1 MQLRPVVAIDSSSM
15 EPGWHGLQSAVRL
28 ILSAMEIL
36 KPLDIASWQ
45 GPFSPQIVATAADA
59 LENGKLLL
67 AQQLPFE
74 LSAAERRFLSPDCLD
89 GKSKNV
95 SFRPDSRVLKGT
107 RYEGAVRDELLGML
121 RRYYERAFDLLKTL
135 CPGYAAHL
143 RPGFASFRPAEI
155 AGRNT
160 SWRHDDTR
168 LHVDAFPSRP
178 MQGLRILRV
187 FTNVNPQMPRVWR
200 VGQSFEEVACHFLP
214 QIKPPR
220 PATAALLYWLRVIK
234 GRRTAYDHFMLG
246 IHDRMKAD
254 QSYQSQ
260 VQQVQLA
267 IPPGTTWVCYTD
279 SVSHAA
285 MSGQFAFEQTF
296 YLPVS
301 AMKNPERSPLQVLE
315 RLVGR
320 PLT

>member
-1 MQLRPVVAIDSSSM
+1 
-15 EPGWHGLQSAVRL
+15 
-28 ILSAMEIL
+28 MEIL
-36 KPLDIASWQ
+36 EPLDIASWR
-45 GPFSPQIVATAADA
+45 GPFSPTIVAKAADA
-59 LENGKLLL
+59 LETGKLLY
-67 AQQLPFE
+67 APQLPFE

-95 SFRPDSRVLKGT
+95 SFRPDSGILKGT
-107 RYEGAVRDELLGML
+107 RYEGAERDELLGML
-121 RRYYERAFDLLKTL
+121 RRYYTHAFDLLKAL
-135 CPGYAAHL
+135 CPGYSASL
-143 RPGFASFRPAEI
+143 RPGFTSFRPAEI

-187 FTNVNPQMPRVWR
+187 FTNVNPQVPRVWR
-200 VGQSFEEVACHFLP
+200 VGESFEQVARHFLP
-214 QIKPPR
+214 RIEPPR
-220 PATAALLYWLRVIK
+220 PATASLLYWLGIIK

-254 QSYQSQ
+254 QDYQSQ
-260 VQQVQLA
+260 VQQMQLE
-267 IPPGTTWVCYTD
+267 IPPGVTWACYTD

-301 AMKNPERSPLQVLE
+301 AMKDPQHSPLQVLE

-320 PLT
+320 ALT